1 MVRNTWLG
9 LESANPNPN
18 PNPNPNQVHNTVNV
32 PVAPMWRRKG
42 QEAPSKETKAASGR
56 SAASSPRAGTFG
68 SGRVEW
74 RLAFAQRVL

>member
-1 MVRNTWLG
+1 
-9 LESANPNPN
+9 
-18 PNPNPNQVHNTVNV
+18 
-32 PVAPMWRRKG
+32 MWRRKG

-74 RLAFAQRVL
+74 RLAFAQRVLPG